1 MRTDIEVEVILNK
14 EEMELVLGFSAPAV
28 WDQPRSKESEFKE
41 FQYKGETYF
50 FLVNNG
56 TLHIFDCAG
65 DEEFSVQYKSVDE
78 PATDVL
84 HLLMNAYAK
93 FQYPLFRIELLSR
106 LSISPPSANHSV
118 SISALSDR
126 IAQLAPASNWRI

>member
-50 FLVNNG
+50 FLVTNG

-93 FQYPLFRIELLSR
+93 GLNDGEKHGKWKLQRELRELLDV
-106 LSISPPSANHSV
+106 PMKH
-118 SISALSDR
+118 
-126 IAQLAPASNWRI
+126 